1 MNRFSISIYL
11 LVPFIFGL
19 FSILTCLV
27 SFQIVNYCLSRNQSP
42 ELLLTLATLVLASVS
57 ALIGYLIIWFVLKPV
72 EDFIEKARLSAAV
85 NSIDTDNLDSGTGDK
100 GQGKAPNDRIEAF
113 SRIFDR
119 VAQALD
125 VMDAESLF
133 PEIIGK
139 SRALRQVLAQ
149 ILKVADTSSTVLL
162 LGESGTGKERM
173 AQSIVARSSRRDR
186 PFIKINCAAITPT
199 LMESE
204 LFGHERGAFTGAVA
218 RKKGCFEQA
227 HTGTLFLDE
236 IGDMPLELQVKLLRV
251 IQERSF
257 YRVGG
262 SGDLVKV
269 DVRIIAATNRNLDAL
284 VAEGAFREDLF
295 YRINV
300 FPVRLPP
307 LREMKGDVSL
317 LAQYFLEKIAPEKS
331 FDGAALAILE
341 GYGWPGN
348 VRELQNVVERAVL
361 VADNVAVVGDDHL
374 PLGLKSSG
382 ELALCLG
389 CKGQGEVGGE
399 QGDEDD
405 GSAGDHNG
413 TAGLDGILRDIEQR
427 LICEALRESSGV
439 QVKAAAKLGINQRS
453 LWNRVKKYGIDVGTF
468 K

>member
-1 MNRFSISIYL
+1 MGIKGQSMGRFSVSIYF

-42 ELLLTLATLVLASVS
+42 DLMLTLATLALAAVS

-72 EDFIEKARLSAAV
+72 ERFIEKARVSAAV
-85 NSIDTDNLDSGTGDK
+85 NLMNPDNPDSEA
-100 GQGKAPNDRIEAF
+100 GKEGLSKEPKDRIEAF
-113 SRIFDR
+113 ARIFDR

-125 VMDAESLF
+125 VMDAETLF

-139 SRALRQVLAQ
+139 SRSMRQVLASV
-149 ILKVADTSSTVLL
+149 LKVAGTSSTVLL
-162 LGESGTGKERM
+162 LGESGTGKELM

-186 PFIKINCAAITPT
+186 PFIRINCAAITPT
-199 LMESE
+199 LMETE
-204 LFGHERGAFTGAVA
+204 LFGHERGAFTGAIG

-269 DVRIIAATNRNLDAL
+269 DVRIIAATNRNLEAL

-300 FPVRLPP
+300 FPIRLPP
-307 LREMKGDVSL
+307 LREMTGDAGL
-317 LAQYFLEKIAPEKS
+317 LARYFLKRIAPDKS
-331 FDGAALAILE
+331 FDGAALSVLE
-341 GYGWPGN
+341 RYEWPGN
-348 VRELQNVVERAVL
+348 VRELENVVERAVL
-361 VADNVAVVGDDHL
+361 VAGEGMVVG
-374 PLGLKSSG
+374 
-382 ELALCLG
+382 
-389 CKGQGEVGGE
+389 
-399 QGDEDD
+399 
-405 GSAGDHNG
+405 
-413 TAGLDGILRDIEQR
+413 IDIFPW
-427 LICEALRESSGV
+427 V
-439 QVKAAAKLGINQRS
+439 
-453 LWNRVKKYGIDVGTF
+453 
-468 K
+468 